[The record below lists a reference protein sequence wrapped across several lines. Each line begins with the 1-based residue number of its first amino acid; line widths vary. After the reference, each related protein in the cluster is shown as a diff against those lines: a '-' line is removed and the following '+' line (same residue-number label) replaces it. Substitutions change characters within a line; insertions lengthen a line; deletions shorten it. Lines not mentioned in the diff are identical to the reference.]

1 MTHLS
6 AKRVRPDRFLVSL
19 VVPLLLAAC
28 GGGSSS
34 STATSSVSTNSS
46 STTSASANTSSAGG
60 TAGYF
65 NLGQLESL
73 TNYSFISK
81 VGAGTAIISFSGRIH
96 SPTNFVISFS
106 DTKTYFV
113 GGQAYEVLG
122 SLSPQKLTLNPGYF
136 QSQGERA
143 AAVTMDGL
151 TRSYGVK
158 VTKGG
163 GCSVAG
169 IAGTIYK
176 ESTPSTGGLVTIA
189 QQGCVANQGG
199 ALLSFNEGAG
209 GSAVPGGGHTYTFQ
223 VTGVNNVGVIAL
235 P

>member
-1 MTHLS
+1 MTYLS
-6 AKRVRPDRFLVSL
+6 ALRVHPDRFLVAFFA
-19 VVPLLLAAC
+19 PLLLAAC
-28 GGGSSS
+28 GGVSNS

-46 STTSASANTSSAGG
+46 LTPTTAAITSSTGG
-60 TAGYF
+60 ASGYF
-65 NLGQLESL
+65 NLAQLESL
-73 TNYSFISK
+73 ANYSFISK
-81 VGAGTAIISFSGRIH
+81 VGAGAAIVSFSGRIH
-96 SPTNFVISFS
+96 SSTNFVISFG

-136 QSQGERA
+136 QSQGEIA
-143 AAVTMDGL
+143 AAETFDGL
-151 TRSYGVK
+151 TRAYGIK

-176 ESTPSTGGLVTIA
+176 ESTPSNGGLVTIA
-189 QQGCVANQGG
+189 QQGCVANKGG
-199 ALLSFNEGAG
+199 ALLSFEEGAG
-209 GSAVPGGGHTYTFQ
+209 GSAVPGGGHSYTFQ
-223 VTGVNNVGVIAL
+223 VTGVNNVGALAL